1 MRRRRRTGLELIS
14 WPFFVSFFSRYR
26 WRIFIRIARVV
37 DYSIWWIWLCLT
49 SWQAIWIATIT
60 KHSSECRK
68 FNKTS
73 PFRSEKPQNIIYST
87 NRNIFSSG
95 LIIKIF
101 DSYFFFTFRS
111 IFHRVFGNNT
121 FTLHCDHG
129 RGFGKPYHDE
139 LSILAPLL
147 QVKSLEPNLRKMQF

>member
-101 DSYFFFTFRS
+101 DSYFFSLFVQFS
-111 IFHRVFGNNT
+111 IESLATTH
-121 FTLHCDHG
+121 LHCIVIMGEVLVSHTMM
-129 RGFGKPYHDE
+129 
-139 LSILAPLL
+139 S
-147 QVKSLEPNLRKMQF
+147 SQFWHHYYR